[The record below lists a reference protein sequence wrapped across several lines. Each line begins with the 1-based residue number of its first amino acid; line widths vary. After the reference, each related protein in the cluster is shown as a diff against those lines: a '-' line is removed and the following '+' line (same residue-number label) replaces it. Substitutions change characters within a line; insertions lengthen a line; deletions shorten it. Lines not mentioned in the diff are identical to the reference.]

1 MSEYNEQR
9 AAFDKAVKTFDG
21 NNSFAA
27 ARALLLSGEKTVSFN
42 RKIIEKNIDSSW
54 LTEIEKALPHLDTV
68 IRNPRNTIK
77 EVEEIV
83 PIAMSRKITVES
95 IKHLGQ
101 HTDLIQDIDKKTGK
115 ITPSKILNIHKEE
128 TLDTYENRFV
138 NTLIDRLYIF
148 INIRYNKLV
157 QTAEAQEAYSFNYDT
172 VADSGDGRKVNI
184 SFKIETVDS
193 LVGGSNDTDVW
204 ARLERVKKAIEGYKG
219 SVLCTTL
226 GNAFIRP
233 PVMRTNAITKNVDLM
248 ACLTLWQFIESYDK
262 AGYEVNVSDTAQRP
276 DDSYIEDIYGLTAMN
291 YMLFRSYTH
300 GADKSEE
307 LKTIK
312 NKTLAPKVV
321 RRFDKQTS
329 DKYDVIVGEGE
340 QSSASKTDMGMT
352 AEEAGNL
359 TAAEAERKR
368 AEQEELE
375 RQRREEEERIRLEHE
390 EAERRRL
397 ELIQKQQAEQAA
409 REKAEREERERR
421 EKEEEIKH
429 IARRKRQM
437 EERQR
442 REEEQRV
449 REERA
454 RIREEKKLVRSSLG
468 SAMDQQISTNEEAVS
483 SSFVSEYESPEIAA
497 KKAKEAQ
504 QQREQERRERERA
517 ERLKA
522 ERESFE
528 NKNINEIFKEYSKN
542 PYYMAKRGIT
552 YVLAHAF
559 GIIPVVTDNP
569 DYIRMFKVKKEKELA
584 EAERKR
590 AEREIEVIYEKYAPY
605 LKYDVKRRIKNRQFK
620 KRKRLERKNRPP
632 RPYIPPQRTA
642 EEQKAID
649 IEMKR
654 LYKEYHVSAV
664 GRMARHLKEKYRKQ

>member
-1 MSEYNEQR
+1 M
-9 AAFDKAVKTFDG
+9 
-21 NNSFAA
+21 
-27 ARALLLSGEKTVSFN
+27 
-42 RKIIEKNIDSSW
+42 
-54 LTEIEKALPHLDTV
+54 
-68 IRNPRNTIK
+68 
-77 EVEEIV
+77 
-83 PIAMSRKITVES
+83 
-95 IKHLGQ
+95 
-101 HTDLIQDIDKKTGK
+101 
-115 ITPSKILNIHKEE
+115 
-128 TLDTYENRFV
+128 
-138 NTLIDRLYIF
+138 
-148 INIRYNKLV
+148 
-157 QTAEAQEAYSFNYDT
+157 
-172 VADSGDGRKVNI
+172 
-184 SFKIETVDS
+184 
-193 LVGGSNDTDVW
+193 
-204 ARLERVKKAIEGYKG
+204 
-219 SVLCTTL
+219 
-226 GNAFIRP
+226 
-233 PVMRTNAITKNVDLM
+233 
-248 ACLTLWQFIESYDK
+248 
-262 AGYEVNVSDTAQRP
+262 
-276 DDSYIEDIYGLTAMN
+276 
-291 YMLFRSYTH
+291 
-300 GADKSEE
+300 
-307 LKTIK
+307 
-312 NKTLAPKVV
+312 
-321 RRFDKQTS
+321 
-329 DKYDVIVGEGE
+329 
-340 QSSASKTDMGMT
+340 
-352 AEEAGNL
+352 
-359 TAAEAERKR
+359 
-368 AEQEELE
+368 
-375 RQRREEEERIRLEHE
+375 
-390 EAERRRL
+390 

-409 REKAEREERERR
+409 KEKAEREERERR
-421 EKEEEIKH
+421 EKEEEIKQ

-569 DYIRMFKVKKEKELA
+569 DYIRMFKVKKEKEQA

-590 AEREIEVIYEKYAPY
+590 AEREIEIIYEKYAPY

-649 IEMKR
+649 TEMKR

-664 GRMARHLKEKYRKQ
+664 GRLVRHLKEKYRKKP

>member
-1 MSEYNEQR
+1 MR
-9 AAFDKAVKTFDG
+9 
-21 NNSFAA
+21 
-27 ARALLLSGEKTVSFN
+27 KTV
-42 RKIIEKNIDSSW
+42 RG
-54 LTEIEKALPHLDTV
+54 L
-68 IRNPRNTIK
+68 R
-77 EVEEIV
+77 
-83 PIAMSRKITVES
+83 
-95 IKHLGQ
+95 
-101 HTDLIQDIDKKTGK
+101 
-115 ITPSKILNIHKEE
+115 
-128 TLDTYENRFV
+128 
-138 NTLIDRLYIF
+138 
-148 INIRYNKLV
+148 
-157 QTAEAQEAYSFNYDT
+157 
-172 VADSGDGRKVNI
+172 
-184 SFKIETVDS
+184 S
-193 LVGGSNDTDVW
+193 L
-204 ARLERVKKAIEGYKG
+204 
-219 SVLCTTL
+219 
-226 GNAFIRP
+226 
-233 PVMRTNAITKNVDLM
+233 
-248 ACLTLWQFIESYDK
+248 
-262 AGYEVNVSDTAQRP
+262 
-276 DDSYIEDIYGLTAMN
+276 
-291 YMLFRSYTH
+291 
-300 GADKSEE
+300 
-307 LKTIK
+307 
-312 NKTLAPKVV
+312 
-321 RRFDKQTS
+321 
-329 DKYDVIVGEGE
+329 
-340 QSSASKTDMGMT
+340 
-352 AEEAGNL
+352 
-359 TAAEAERKR
+359 
-368 AEQEELE
+368 
-375 RQRREEEERIRLEHE
+375 RLEHE

-590 AEREIEVIYEKYAPY
+590 AEREIEIIYEKYAPY

-649 IEMKR
+649 TEMKR

-664 GRMARHLKEKYRKQ
+664 GRMARHLKEKYSKQ